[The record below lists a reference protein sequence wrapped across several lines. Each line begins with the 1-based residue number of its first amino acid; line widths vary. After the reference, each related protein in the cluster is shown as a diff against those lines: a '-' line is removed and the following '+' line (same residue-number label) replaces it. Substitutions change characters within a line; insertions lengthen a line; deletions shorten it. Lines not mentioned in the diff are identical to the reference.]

1 MAGADVTSDE
11 AERFGLEQRVRELDY
26 EIEKASERVL
36 YLKRTRRLV
45 LNRIA
50 EVPK

>member
-1 MAGADVTSDE
+1 MNSDE
-11 AERFGLEQRVRELDY
+11 AERFGLEQQVRELDY

-36 YLKRTRRLV
+36 YLKRTRRSV
-45 LNRIA
+45 LNRLA